1 MPGKRKRQ
9 AYDNASKIRVVEFV
23 ENLDNN
29 SAAEREF
36 GISEK
41 LVRDW
46 RTNKDTIVSGPNKQK
61 RRVVMCNV

>member
-9 AYDNASKIRVVEFV
+9 AYDNAFKIRVIEFV
-23 ENLDNN
+23 ENLNNN

-41 LVRDW
+41 LVRDGVRI
-46 RTNKDTIVSGPNKQK
+46 RTQL
-61 RRVVMCNV
+61 